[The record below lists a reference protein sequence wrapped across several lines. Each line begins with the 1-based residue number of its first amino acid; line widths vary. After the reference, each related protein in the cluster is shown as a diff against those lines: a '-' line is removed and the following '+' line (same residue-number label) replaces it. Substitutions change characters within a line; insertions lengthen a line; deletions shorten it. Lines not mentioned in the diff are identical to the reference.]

1 MDRREFIKNSLLAA
15 SGAVLLSGCSL
26 KHLSGGSLDAHGG
39 IDCYKFNDLS
49 ISKLGFGG
57 LRLPL
62 KKDGEVDDEL
72 NQKMV
77 DTAIKA
83 GVNYFDTAYVYLGGK
98 SEKAMGRALKK
109 YKRDSF
115 NIATKMPVWM
125 VQKEDDLYRFFNE
138 QLERCKVDYFDFYLA
153 HSMHTSTWECTKKQN
168 VIPFLDKM
176 KKEGKVKYLGF
187 SHHGSAEMLQEI
199 IDYYGKWD
207 FVQLQ
212 LNKID
217 WKSNIAEKQYNIA
230 RKAGLPIVVM
240 EPLRG
245 GVLGKL
251 NEEAA
256 KILKDYNP
264 DASIASW
271 SFRWLA
277 GLDGIMTILS
287 GMKVPE
293 HLEDNIKTFTN
304 LKPLSDEEKAVYDKA
319 IDVFLKSNN
328 IGCTACRYCDCP
340 VGVNIPGIFSLYNE
354 YISHGKGFVAHYE
367 ALAKSERADKCV
379 KCGLCKTKCP
389 QHLDIPALLA
399 KVDKEYK
406 ALKGA

>member
-15 SGAVLLSGCSL
+15 SGAVFLSGCSL
-26 KHLSGGSLDAHGG
+26 TPLSGGSIDVKKGG
-39 IDCYKFNDLS
+39 IDCYKFNNLS

-62 KKDGEVDDEL
+62 KKDGEVDDVL

-83 GVNYFDTAYVYLGGK
+83 GVNYFDTAYVYIDGK
-98 SEKAMGRALKK
+98 SEKAMGKALKK

-115 NIATKMPVWM
+115 NLATKMPILSVK
-125 VQKEDDLYRFFNE
+125 KEDDLYRIFNE
-138 QLERCKVDYFDFYLA
+138 QLERCKVDYFDFYLLHA
-153 HSMHTSTWECTKKQN
+153 VRKTNWEHARKHN
-168 VIPFLDKM
+168 IIPFLEKM
-176 KKEGKVKYLGF
+176 KKEGKIKYLGV
-187 SHHGSAEMLQEI
+187 SHHGNDELLKEVVSCT
-199 IDYYGKWD
+199 DSWD

-212 LNKID
+212 LNKLD
-217 WKSNIAEKQYNIA
+217 WERNKADKLYKIA
-230 RKAGLPIVVM
+230 RESKLPIVVM

-245 GVLGKL
+245 GVLGML
-251 NEEAA
+251 NEESA

-264 DASIASW
+264 NASIASW

-293 HLEDNIKTFTN
+293 HLEDNIKTFKN
-304 LKPLSDEEKAVYDKA
+304 FKPLSDEEDKIYTKA
-319 IDVFLKSNN
+319 INTYLKTVSL
-328 IGCTACRYCDCP
+328 GCTGCKYCECP
-340 VGVNIPGIFSLYNE
+340 IGVNIPEIFAVNNFYGGKQFIYN
-354 YISHGKGFVAHYE
+354 YE
-367 ALAKSERADKCV
+367 KLKESERADKCV

>member
-39 IDCYKFNDLS
+39 IDCYKFNNLS

-62 KKDGEVDDEL
+62 KKDGEVDDVL

-83 GVNYFDTAYVYLGGK
+83 GVNYFDTAYVYIDGK
-98 SEKAMGRALKK
+98 SEKAMGKALKK

-115 NIATKMPVWM
+115 NLATKMPILPVK
-125 VQKEDDLYRFFNE
+125 KEDDLYRIFNE
-138 QLERCKVDYFDFYLA
+138 QLERCKVDYFDFYLLHA
-153 HSMHTSTWECTKKQN
+153 VRKTNWEHARKHN
-168 VIPFLDKM
+168 IIPFLEKM
-176 KKEGKVKYLGF
+176 KNEGKIKYLGF
-187 SHHGSAEMLQEI
+187 SHHGNDELLKEVINCTDS
-199 IDYYGKWD
+199 WD

-212 LNKID
+212 LNKLD
-217 WKSNIAEKQYNIA
+217 WERHKADKLYKIA
-230 RKAGLPIVVM
+230 REARLPIVVM

-245 GVLGKL
+245 GILGML
-251 NEEAA
+251 NEDAA

-264 DASIASW
+264 DASLASW

-277 GLDGIMTILS
+277 SLDGIMTILS
-287 GMKVPE
+287 GMKIQK
-293 HLEDNIKTFTN
+293 HLEDNIKTFKDF
-304 LKPLSDEEKAVYDKA
+304 KPLSDEEDKIYTKA
-319 IDVFLKSNN
+319 INMYLKTVSL
-328 IGCTACRYCDCP
+328 GCTGCKYCECP
-340 VGVNIPGIFSLYNE
+340 IGVNIPEIFAVNNFYGGKQFIYN
-354 YISHGKGFVAHYE
+354 YE
-367 ALAKSERADKCV
+367 KLKESERADKCV

-389 QHLDIPALLA
+389 QDLDIPAFLA
-399 KVDKEYK
+399 KIDKKYK
-406 ALKGA
+406 TLKGM